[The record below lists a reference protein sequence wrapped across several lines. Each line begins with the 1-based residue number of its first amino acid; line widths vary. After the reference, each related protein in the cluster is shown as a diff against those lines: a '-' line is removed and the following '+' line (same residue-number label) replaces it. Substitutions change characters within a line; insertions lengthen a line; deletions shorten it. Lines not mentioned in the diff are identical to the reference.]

1 MRVRTVDVTIP
12 PIIGAAIGDGTW
24 IAQTIMQ
31 DPIEQMFAQR
41 YVVTGSWSDPQVER
55 GSGTPTASGLME
67 SGK

>member
-1 MRVRTVDVTIP
+1 
-12 PIIGAAIGDGTW
+12 
-24 IAQTIMQ
+24 MQ

-67 SGK
+67 GGK